1 MPLRDDLLNP
11 IAGGNPAG
19 ANLRYSKVY
28 DEIREARRQDDPG
41 IAEKLNAGK
50 GGEAK
55 RADYKRVIQVAQ
67 NAIATQSKDL
77 QLAAWLTEALT
88 YQEQFSGFAQGIDV
102 ILGLIESFWDC
113 LYPEL
118 EDGDAEG
125 RAAPLEWLGNY
136 FDPARGSSPA
146 LAVRLVSLNHA
157 GHTWIEYKQW
167 QKIGAQGADQNEL
180 LKGFEK
186 AFADTPKSYYQ
197 TLDADLKNALE
208 RLRSLDDSCQTKFGR
223 VAPSFSVLRS
233 SLEEVQ
239 NSAGSLLR
247 QKLALEPDTAARATR
262 EQDAAAATDGAFQPQ
277 TSWSSVQTQ
286 YAEGADL
293 DSLAGVELNSYADAC
308 RHVIAAARY
317 LHRQNPSHP
326 IAYLLLRALRW
337 GELRAAANGQFS
349 DLLEPPPAD
358 LRVMV
363 RRHAQATD
371 WKRVLEL
378 SESAMCG
385 GCGRGWL
392 DLQRY
397 TITACEELG
406 YREAAQALR
415 SELKTLL
422 TDFPQLTG
430 ATLLDDTGT
439 ANPDTL
445 AWLRK
450 EGLVS

>member
-11 IAGGNPAG
+11 IAGDNPAG

-28 DEIREARRQDDPG
+28 DDIREARRQDDPG

-55 RADYKRVIQVAQ
+55 RADYKRIIQLAR

-88 YQEQFSGFAQGIDV
+88 YQEQFSGFTQGIDLIV
-102 ILGLIESFWDC
+102 GLLESFWDD

-146 LAVRLVSLNHA
+146 LAVRLVSLDHV

-167 QKIGAQGADQNEL
+167 QRVGAQAADENGQ
-180 LKGFEK
+180 LKEFEK
-186 AFADTPKSYYQ
+186 AFAETPKTYYQ
-197 TLDADLKNALE
+197 TMDADLKTGLE
-208 RLRSLDDSCQTKFGR
+208 RLRSLDDTCLTKFGA
-223 VAPSFSVLRS
+223 VAPSFGVLRS
-233 SLEEVQ
+233 ALEEVQ
-239 NSAGSLLR
+239 NSVGSLLR
-247 QKLALEPDTAARATR
+247 QKLALEPDTAAHATGGQ
-262 EQDAAAATDGAFQPQ
+262 EAPAAPDGGLRPQ
-277 TSWSSVQTQ
+277 SSWASVQTQ
-286 YAEGADL
+286 YAEAGDL

-326 IAYLLLRALRW
+326 LAYLLLRALRW

-349 DLLEPPPAD
+349 ELLEPPSAD
-358 LRVMV
+358 LRVTV

-406 YREAAQALR
+406 YKEAAQALR

>member
-11 IAGGNPAG
+11 IPGDNPAG
-19 ANLRYSKVY
+19 ANLRYSRVY
-28 DEIREARRQDDPG
+28 DEIRDARRQDDPG
-41 IAEKLNAGK
+41 IAEKLSAGK

-55 RADYKRVIQVAQ
+55 RADYKRVIQLAQ
-67 NAIATQSKDL
+67 TAVATQSKDL
-77 QLAAWLTEALT
+77 QLAAWLAEALT
-88 YQEQFSGFAQGIDV
+88 YQEQFSGLHQGLDLIF
-102 ILGLIESFWDC
+102 GLVESFWDN

-146 LAVRLVSLNHA
+146 LAVRLVPLNQA

-167 QKIGAQGADQNEL
+167 QKGGPADQNPQ
-180 LKGFEK
+180 LKEFEK
-186 AFADTPKSYYQ
+186 AFAETPKNFYV
-197 TLDADLKNALE
+197 TIDADLKAALE
-208 RLRSLDDSCQTKFGR
+208 SLRSLDNLCEAKFGS
-223 VAPSFSVLRS
+223 VAPSFGILRS
-233 SLEEVQ
+233 ALQEVG
-239 NSAGSLLR
+239 SSISSLLH
-247 QKLALEPDTAARATR
+247 QKLALEPDMAEPTGGRGASQDTEPRHQPSAPWSITAADAEHATGS
-262 EQDAAAATDGAFQPQ
+262 D
-277 TSWSSVQTQ
+277 V
-286 YAEGADL
+286 
-293 DSLAGVELNSYADAC
+293 DSFLGGELTSYADAC
-308 RHVIAAARY
+308 RHVTAAARY
-317 LHRQNPSHP
+317 LHRLNPSHP
-326 IAYLLLRALRW
+326 LPYLLLRALRW

-349 DLLEPPPAD
+349 DLLEPPPAG
-358 LRVMV
+358 LRMTM

-378 SESAMCG
+378 SESAMCD

-406 YREAAQALR
+406 YTAAAQALR

-422 TDFPQLTG
+422 SDFPQLMG

-445 AWLRK
+445 AWLRR
-450 EGLVS
+450 EGFAS